1 MSSANKNKIFE
12 IFVFQ
17 LIKWYNSCTSTQA
30 NLESFTKLKLQ
41 KLLFLLSASTA
52 TIQNKKLLNIFD
64 NFYAMPYGP
73 VESDI
78 YNAMIHNSFEHISF
92 VNGYIKITKG
102 LTIDSFSYE
111 TELIQEAISFIK
123 NENPKL
129 ILYTAAQLVEIT
141 HKWTSW
147 KYTFDIANL
156 RKKGSEKMDI
166 SSICNDCKIY
176 E

>member
-1 MSSANKNKIFE
+1 MCSTNKKIIFE
-12 IFVFQ
+12 IIVFE
-17 LIKWYNSCTSTQA
+17 LIEWYNRCASPQA

-52 TIQNKKLLNIFD
+52 TINDKKLLNIFN

-78 YNAMIHNSFEHISF
+78 YNAMIHNDFEHISF
-92 VNGYIKITKG
+92 THGHIEITKH
-102 LTIDSFSYE
+102 LIIDSFKDE
-111 TELIQEAISFIK
+111 TALIQEAISLIQK
-123 NENPKL
+123 ENPRL

-147 KYTFDIANL
+147 KYAFDIAKL
-156 RKKGSEKMDI
+156 RKKGSEKMNI
-166 SSICNDCKIY
+166 NSICNDCKIY

>member
-1 MSSANKNKIFE
+1 MCSTNKKIIFE
-12 IFVFQ
+12 IIVFE
-17 LIKWYNSCTSTQA
+17 LIEWYNRCASSQA

-52 TIQNKKLLNIFD
+52 TINDKKLLNIFN

-78 YNAMIHNSFEHISF
+78 YNAMIENNFEHISF
-92 VNGYIKITKG
+92 AHGYIEINNN
-102 LTIDSFSYE
+102 LTIDCFNEE
-111 TELIQEAISFIK
+111 TALIQEAISFIK
-123 NENPKL
+123 KENPSL

-147 KYTFDIANL
+147 KYAFDIAKL
-156 RKKGSEKMDI
+156 RKKGSEKMNI
-166 SSICNDCKIY
+166 NSICNDCKIY

>member
-1 MSSANKNKIFE
+1 MPSINKNKIFE

-17 LIKWYNSCTSTQA
+17 LINWYNSYAPTQA
-30 NLESFTKLKLQ
+30 NLESFSKLKLQ

-52 TIQNKKLLNIFD
+52 TTENKKLLNIFD

-78 YNAMIHNSFEHISF
+78 YNAMIHNDFKHISF
-92 VNGYIKITKG
+92 THGHIEITKH
-102 LTIDSFSYE
+102 LIIDSFKDE
-111 TELIQEAISFIK
+111 TALIQEAISFIK

-147 KYTFDIANL
+147 KYAFDIANL
-156 RKKGSEKMDI
+156 RNKGSEKMNI
-166 SSICNDCKIY
+166 NRICNDCKIY